1 MPVPGLA
8 EPPPG
13 APEELDVSFGDPEPD
28 GGVPCV
34 SGPRAAVS
42 PVSLETLQ
50 PLIAAANT
58 DETRSE
64 KPR

>member
-1 MPVPGLA
+1 MPVPGFD
-8 EPPPG
+8 EPPPE
-13 APEELDVSFGDPEPD
+13 APEELDVSFAAPEPD

-34 SGPRAAVS
+34 SGPRTVLS
-42 PVSLETLQ
+42 LVSLETLQ